1 MDVPSPASRAT
12 GVPSCWLQ
20 RFRWTGQAW
29 ERTRAGLGPISGPS
43 GCSLLQGRE
52 RRQNRSQR
60 EGERER
66 PTLVPPYA
74 PAQIL
79 LELVRQTVHLFIEQM
94 Y

>member
-20 RFRWTGQAW
+20 WFRWTGQAW

-52 RRQNRSQR
+52 R
-60 EGERER
+60 

-74 PAQIL
+74 PPQIL
-79 LELVRQTVHLFIEQM
+79 LELVRQTVHLFIKQM